1 MQVII
6 EWFQWLGDLVT
17 SLFKFFVDTIEGLV
31 YIVQLLTY
39 FITKIPDY
47 FAWLPSEFL
56 TIVVL
61 IFGVA
66 VTYKILG
73 REG

>member
-1 MQVII
+1 MQAVLS
-6 EWFQWLGDLVT
+6 FLRAAGDVLK
-17 SLFKFFVDTIEGLV
+17 SAFEFFVDTVEGLA
-31 YIVQLLTY
+31 YIVKLLAY
-39 FITKIPDY
+39 FIEKIPDY
-47 FAWLPSEFL
+47 FGWLPAEFL

-61 IFGVA
+61 VFGVA